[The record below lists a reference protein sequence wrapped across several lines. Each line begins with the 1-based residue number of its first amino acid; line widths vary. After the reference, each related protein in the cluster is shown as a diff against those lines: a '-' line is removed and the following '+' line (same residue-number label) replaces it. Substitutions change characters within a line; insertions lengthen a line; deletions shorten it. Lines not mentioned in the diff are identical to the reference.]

1 MPFILFYRNQ
11 AYQASK
17 QLAVSDNNAHCLRD
31 QASNK
36 AGTAIHARKFRKQS
50 KKCDV
55 APVKKTKEY
64 SYMNPV
70 KKTKEYSYMNQII
83 EEMKR
88 PRQNSSQSLKKERL
102 LLANHHYYIQ
112 HTNGD
117 SDPHYTSIQ
126 Y

>member
-36 AGTAIHARKFRKQS
+36 VGTAIHARKFRKQS
-50 KKCDV
+50 KKCNV
-55 APVKKTKEY
+55 T
-64 SYMNPV
+64 PV

-88 PRQNSSQSLKKERL
+88 LRQNSSQSLKKEGL
-102 LLANHHYYIQ
+102 LLANDHYYIQ
-112 HTNGD
+112 HTIGD